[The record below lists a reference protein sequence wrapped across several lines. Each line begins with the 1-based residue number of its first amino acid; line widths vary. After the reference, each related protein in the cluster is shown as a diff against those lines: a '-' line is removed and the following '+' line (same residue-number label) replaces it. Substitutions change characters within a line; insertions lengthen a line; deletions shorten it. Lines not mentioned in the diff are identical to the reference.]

1 MVARDRRQPAELAAR
16 GAPLVL
22 LAATLAGLAIGG
34 ALSILGLPRP
44 GGASWVATTAL
55 AMAASIWWVV
65 DSLRQSRLGVDVI
78 ALLALVGAIMVGE
91 YLAGAVIGVMVASG
105 RALESWA
112 AANARRELRHL
123 VERAPTTGKRY
134 TGAGVEV
141 VALKQ
146 VAVGDLLLVGSGD
159 VVPVDGVVAG
169 RPAVLDESAL
179 TGEPMPVEHSPG
191 DQVRSGIVNCGDPF
205 DLRVTARETDS
216 TYTAIVRLVQQAEAS
231 TAPFVRMADR
241 YAAWFLLATL
251 LVAGGAWAYSGE
263 LVRAVAV
270 LVVATPCPLILAVP
284 VAIVAGLS
292 LAARR
297 GVVVKGGQTLEK
309 LARCRVLLL
318 DKTGTLTIG
327 QPEVADVL
335 SAGSLPG
342 PEVLRLAA
350 SLDQASSHVLA
361 SAIVRAAHLAG
372 QRLSVPSEVRE
383 VVGSGIHGVV
393 EGIPVAIGRAAF
405 AGASEELSWVRAA
418 RRRASLEGAA
428 TVFVRVGAE
437 AAGVLLLA
445 DRVRRDAARTLRALR
460 RAGIERMVM
469 VTGDRQEVAQ
479 AIGSAVGV
487 DEIFAERTP
496 AEKSEVVR
504 IERLGGPVMMVGDG
518 VNDAPALALADVG
531 VAMGA
536 RGASVS
542 SETADVV
549 LTVDRLDRLGE
560 AMMVARR
567 SRAIAVQSVVAGMA
581 MSVAAMGVAGAGYL
595 PPLAGAVLQEA
606 IDVLVILNALRAL
619 RPGSSR
625 QALSPGDAEVIRE
638 FSGQHP
644 AIHAAIGAI
653 RAAAEA
659 LDSQE
664 PAHALD
670 RVRELRALLD
680 REVQPH
686 EENEQ
691 TVLYPLLDRLLG
703 GTDAT
708 GTMSRAHGEILHQI
722 RLLGRILDQIGP
734 DPPGPADL
742 AELRRLLFGLYAV
755 LRLHTEQEEEYYLSL
770 AEE

>member
-1 MVARDRRQPAELAAR
+1 MVAREGRRLAELAAR
-16 GAPLVL
+16 RAPLVL
-22 LAATLAGLAIGG
+22 LAATLAGLAVGG
-34 ALSILGLPRP
+34 ALTILGLPRP
-44 GGASWVATTAL
+44 GGASWVATSAM
-55 AMAASIWWVV
+55 AMAASLWWVV
-65 DSLRQSRLGVDVI
+65 DSLRRSRLGVDVI
-78 ALLALVGAIMVGE
+78 ALLALVGALLIGE

-105 RALESWA
+105 RALEAWA
-112 AANARRELRHL
+112 AANARRELRYL
-123 VERAPTTGKRY
+123 VQRAPKTGKRY
-134 TGAGVEV
+134 TGAGVEAI
-141 VALKQ
+141 ALQQ

-159 VVPVDGVVAG
+159 VVPVDGVITG
-169 RPAVLDESAL
+169 GPAVLDESAL
-179 TGEPMPVEHSPG
+179 TGEPMPVEHPPG
-191 DQVRSGIVNCGDPF
+191 DQVRSGVVNCGDPF

-231 TAPFVRMADR
+231 TAPFVRLADR
-241 YAAWFLLATL
+241 YAAWFLLATM

-270 LVVATPCPLILAVP
+270 LVVATPCPLILAAP

-297 GVVVKGGQTLEK
+297 GVVVKGGQILEQ

-318 DKTGTLTIG
+318 DKTGTLTMG

-335 SAGSLPG
+335 SAGSLAG

-361 SAIVRAAHLAG
+361 SAIVRAAQLAG
-372 QRLSVPSEVRE
+372 QRLSVPTEVRE
-383 VVGSGIHGVV
+383 VAGSGIHGVV
-393 EGIPVAIGRAAF
+393 EGIPVAVGRAGF
-405 AGASEELSWVRAA
+405 AGAPEELPWVRAA
-418 RRRASLEGAA
+418 RRRASLDGAA
-428 TVFVRVGAE
+428 TVFVRVGAA
-437 AAGVLLLA
+437 AAGAVLLA
-445 DRVRRDAARTLRALR
+445 DRVRPDAARTLRALR
-460 RAGIERMVM
+460 RAGIERVVM

-479 AIGSAVGV
+479 AIGGAVGV

-504 IERLGGPVMMVGDG
+504 MERRRGPVMMVGDG

-549 LTVDRLDRLGE
+549 LTVDRLDRLVE
-560 AMMVARR
+560 AMLLARR
-567 SRAIAVQSVVAGMA
+567 SRSIAIQSVVAGMA
-581 MSVAAMGVAGAGYL
+581 LSVAAMGVAGAGYL

-619 RPGSSR
+619 
-625 QALSPGDAEVIRE
+625 SPGAGSRTLSARDAEVIQE

-659 LDSQE
+659 LDTQG
-664 PAHALD
+664 PADALV

-686 EENEQ
+686 EEAEQ
-691 TVLYPLLDRLLG
+691 TVLYPVLDRLLG

-722 RLLGRILDQIGP
+722 RLLGRLLDQIGP
-734 DPPGPADL
+734 DPAGPADV

>member
-1 MVARDRRQPAELAAR
+1 MVARDRRQLAELAVR

-22 LAATLAGLAIGG
+22 LAATLAGLAVGG
-34 ALSILGLPRP
+34 TLSILGLPRP

-55 AMAASIWWVV
+55 AMAASLWWVV
-65 DSLRQSRLGVDVI
+65 DSLRHSRLGVDVI
-78 ALLALVGAIMVGE
+78 ALLALVGALIVGE

-112 AANARRELRHL
+112 AANARRELRYL
-123 VERAPTTGKRY
+123 VQRAPKTGKRY

-141 VALKQ
+141 VALQQ

-169 RPAVLDESAL
+169 KPAVLDESAL
-179 TGEPMPVEHSPG
+179 TGEPMPVEHAPG
-191 DQVRSGIVNCGDPF
+191 DQVRSGVVNCGDPF

-231 TAPFVRMADR
+231 TAPFVRLADR
-241 YAAWFLLATL
+241 YAAWFLVATL
-251 LVAGGAWAYSGE
+251 LVAGGAWAYSRD

-270 LVVATPCPLILAVP
+270 LVVATPCPLILAAP

-335 SAGSLPG
+335 SAGSLAG

-361 SAIVRAAHLAG
+361 SAIVRAAQLAG

-383 VVGSGIHGVV
+383 VAGSGIHGVV
-393 EGIPVAIGRAAF
+393 EGMPVAVGRAAF
-405 AGASEELSWVRAA
+405 AGATEDLSWVRGA
-418 RRRASLEGAA
+418 RRRASLDGAA
-428 TVFVRVGAE
+428 TVFVRVGAD

-445 DRVRRDAARTLRALR
+445 DRVRPDAARTLRALR
-460 RAGIERMVM
+460 RAGIERVVM

-504 IERLGGPVMMVGDG
+504 VERSRGPVMMVGDG

-560 AMMVARR
+560 AMMLARR

-619 RPGSSR
+619 RPGASDR
-625 QALSPGDAEVIRE
+625 ALSPRDAEVIQE

-659 LDSQE
+659 LDTQE
-664 PAHALD
+664 PAYALD

-686 EENEQ
+686 EEAEQ

-722 RLLGRILDQIGP
+722 RLLGRFLDQIGA